1 MAGVRRLRPGGWLR
15 LGLPRLP
22 SSDPLS
28 GCPGPCAVG
37 ANRQDEIAVRERMI
51 AGELEGIV
59 FKRRDSPYRG
69 GSRAGWFKVKDRGWY
84 EREAWRFER

>member
-1 MAGVRRLRPGGWLR
+1 
-15 LGLPRLP
+15 
-22 SSDPLS
+22 
-28 GCPGPCAVG
+28 
-37 ANRQDEIAVRERMI
+37 MI

-69 GSRAGWFKVKDRGWY
+69 GSRAGWFKVKDRRRY